1 MPVSGD
7 VARRLAAGETQ
18 ALADLYDAHATAVYS
33 LALRITR
40 VPADAEDVTQE
51 VFTQAWRQAARF
63 DTSRGSLPAWLL
75 MMARSRSLD
84 CLRRARRRP
93 TVALEPFAADA
104 IPDASP
110 GVDQIA
116 ATTEDAAAARAAL
129 AALPDDQRRP
139 VELAYFEGLTHS
151 EIAARTSVPLGTV
164 KTRIRSAMQHL
175 RVALSRE
182 DA

>member
-1 MPVSGD
+1 MSDD
-7 VARRLAAGETQ
+7 VVRRLAAGDSN
-18 ALADLYDAHATAVYS
+18 ALADLYDAHATEVYS

-40 VPADAEDVTQE
+40 VPSDAEDVTQD
-51 VFTQAWRQAARF
+51 VFSQAWQQAARF
-63 DTSRGSLPAWLL
+63 DAARGNLPAWLL
-75 MMARSRSLD
+75 MMTRSRSLD

-93 TVALEPFAADA
+93 TAVLEPFAADA
-104 IPDASP
+104 IPDGAP
-110 GVDQIA
+110 GVDVVV
-116 ATTEDAAAARAAL
+116 ATNQDASRTRAAL

-139 VELAYFEGLTHS
+139 VEMAYFEGLTHS

-175 RVALSRE
+175 RAALTRE